1 MRVRRFTLVVYHR
14 GHVAWR
20 SDRLF
25 PGREARRD
33 FSQRGSRVRL
43 ERWQPTLRHAEHV
56 VFLGGGARVRTV
68 AAWELQAAAL
78 ELEGQQVP
86 ASAAGAGEPSAPAV
100 ATTAVPLDIAKLL
113 SDDEIRGVTGY
124 VGKFEDGKL
133 ADLPTTEFYDSRH
146 FKAAGKPE
154 SYDVGLRVWRLG
166 TAAAEV
172 QFRKLMSTLP
182 EAKTT
187 DEVGDASFRARSGGI
202 AALVYL
208 VRERGVVVSMTCGGI
223 AVHGAGAAGQAGQAG
238 RIAPARAAARDLAG
252 RAGGEAGGDAMKV
265 TRVAAVA
272 ALGLLAHASAARAY
286 DPATTH
292 AGLTERAALA
302 SQLHRVL
309 ARALSR
315 PLGLFEPVAL
325 SLDDLPQAAG
335 AVAGGASGGARPVGG
350 WQRGAGRRRAG
361 ARLGDCGVG
370 HRVDARGARPVLL
383 LRPGSR
389 VRPVAVGRGGV
400 AGQHAGPVAGRGR
413 RLSRAVHR
421 HAVQHDRAPVDRV
434 AARARKRRRA
444 RRVSRRAG
452 GGDRRRPPAAPGNG
466 ARAGVAGAGRRADG
480 PRGCGRAGA
489 RPQRFPAVLSRRR
502 GGRARSIGGRRSSGS
517 SRRPTGAWAC
527 RSRSRPSGV
536 RR

>member
-1 MRVRRFTLVVYHR
+1 MPDVRQQIATSDGAVKRRSGVCANVLATLLFLFAGCGPMIEAAPFPVRPDSVRPADLLGPYDGIVLDADTDRPIAGATVAAAWAFERGIGFHAPAGAHEFVTETGADGRYIVPKLDDLPGGASMRVRRFTLIVYHR

-43 ERWQPTLRHAEHV
+43 ERWQSTLRHAEHV

-86 ASAAGAGEPSAPAV
+86 AAAAGAGEPSAPAV

-133 ADLPTTEFYDSRH
+133 TDLPTTEFYDSRH
-146 FKAAGKPE
+146 FKAAGKAE

-208 VRERGVVVSMTCGGI
+208 VRERGVVVSMTCGGSQCTEP
-223 AVHGAGAAGQAGQAG
+223 GQLVK
-238 RIAPARAAARDLAG
+238 LAKLV
-252 RAGGEAGGDAMKV
+252 E
-265 TRVAAVA
+265 
-272 ALGLLAHASAARAY
+272 
-286 DPATTH
+286 
-292 AGLTERAALA
+292 
-302 SQLHRVL
+302 
-309 ARALSR
+309 SR
-315 PLGLFEPVAL
+315 
-325 SLDDLPQAAG
+325 LPEL
-335 AVAGGASGGARPVGG
+335 P
-350 WQRGAGRRRAG
+350 
-361 ARLGDCGVG
+361 
-370 HRVDARGARPVLL
+370 PET
-383 LRPGSR
+383 SR
-389 VRPVAVGRGGV
+389 VE
-400 AGQHAGPVAGRGR
+400 
-413 RLSRAVHR
+413 
-421 HAVQHDRAPVDRV
+421 
-434 AARARKRRRA
+434 
-444 RRVSRRAG
+444 
-452 GGDRRRPPAAPGNG
+452 PAAKPEET
-466 ARAGVAGAGRRADG
+466 
-480 PRGCGRAGA
+480 P
-489 RPQRFPAVLSRRR
+489 
-502 GGRARSIGGRRSSGS
+502 
-517 SRRPTGAWAC
+517 
-527 RSRSRPSGV
+527 
-536 RR
+536 